1 MHTIRRARGTVLLR
15 GVCDRLMACSQPL
28 LRRAA
33 RCYTAIRRFLGLDV
47 RNVLQSAAWVIAPG
61 GTCSCHVHTSIKLTV
76 AGLPAFLRLLV
87 SPSKRGA
94 NLAAHLNT

>member
-1 MHTIRRARGTVLLR
+1 MHTIRGARGTVLLR
-15 GVCDRLMACSQPL
+15 LCDRLMACSQPL

-33 RCYTAIRRFLGLDV
+33 RWHTAIRRFLV
-47 RNVLQSAAWVIAPG
+47 RNVLQPSAWVIALG

-76 AGLPAFLRLLV
+76 AGLPRTFLRLLV

>member
-1 MHTIRRARGTVLLR
+1 MHTIRGARGTVLLR
-15 GVCDRLMACSQPL
+15 VCDRLMACSQPL
-28 LRRAA
+28 LRRTA

-47 RNVLQSAAWVIAPG
+47 RNVLQLAAWVIALG
-61 GTCSCHVHTSIKLTV
+61 GTCARHVHTSIKLIV
-76 AGLPAFLRLLV
+76 AGLPRTVLRLLA